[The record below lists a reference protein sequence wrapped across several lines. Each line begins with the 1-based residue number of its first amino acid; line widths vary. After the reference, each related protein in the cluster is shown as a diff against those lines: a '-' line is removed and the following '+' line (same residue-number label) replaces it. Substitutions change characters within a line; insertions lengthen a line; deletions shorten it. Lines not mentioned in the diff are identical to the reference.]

1 MSLPTSKEIERA
13 IDGLVIDGRVE
24 RFINAAGEP
33 SIRLLKQDKSKLTN
47 DGPEND
53 ATRPRPLP

>member
-1 MSLPTSKEIERA
+1 MPTSKEIERA

-47 DGPEND
+47 DEPAND